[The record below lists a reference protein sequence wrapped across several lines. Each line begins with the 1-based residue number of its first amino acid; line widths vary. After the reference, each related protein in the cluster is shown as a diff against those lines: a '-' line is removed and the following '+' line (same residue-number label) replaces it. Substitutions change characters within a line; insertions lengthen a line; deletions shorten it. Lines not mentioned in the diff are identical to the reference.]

1 LLAAGRSL
9 FGSRGVT
16 AVSAEQLVGTAG
28 VTRGALYHHFQ
39 DKNDLFRAVYE
50 QLEEELCTELTA
62 RLDSAGS
69 AVEGL
74 QLGVGWF
81 LDVCD
86 RNEVR
91 QIALVD
97 APALLGW
104 ARWRQIESDYAL
116 GIVVDR
122 LRAAEEEGATLTGPV
137 EIMASLLFS
146 MMIDAALTISTSD
159 DPVTTRAHVEPT
171 LQGLAA
177 RALGI
182 F

>member
-1 LLAAGRSL
+1 M
-9 FGSRGVT
+9 
-16 AVSAEQLVGTAG
+16 SAEQLVAAAG

-50 QLEEELCTELTA
+50 QLEEELCRELTV
-62 RLDSAGS
+62 RLDTAAS

-74 QLGVGWF
+74 ALGVGWF

-86 RNEVR
+86 RVEVR

-97 APALLGW
+97 APAVLGW
-104 ARWRQIESDYAL
+104 ARWRQIETDYAL
-116 GIVVDR
+116 GIVIDR
-122 LRAAEEEGATLTGPV
+122 LRAAEEEGVTLTGPV

-159 DPVTTRAHVEPT
+159 DPVSTRVHVEPT
-171 LQGLAA
+171 LYGLAA

-182 F
+182 SS